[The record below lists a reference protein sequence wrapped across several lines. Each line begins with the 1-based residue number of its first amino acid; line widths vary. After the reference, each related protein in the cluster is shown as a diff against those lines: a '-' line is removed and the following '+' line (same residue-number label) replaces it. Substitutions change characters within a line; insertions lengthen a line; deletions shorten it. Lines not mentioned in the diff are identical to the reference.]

1 VPGSLDRPS
10 QPHAPD
16 QADTREMPGQLRPV
30 PPRPE
35 RPPDSDRPDEA
46 RPADHAAATD
56 QPMPWSRADLRQR
69 LERLLPGHPSSPR
82 TADLSRNQSSGL
94 QDLDVRSPGDKT
106 EQDHGGRPEA
116 TTPGPD
122 GPDRKPDAIERHY
135 WAEVPRFRQ
144 IWADHVRR
152 WPAERVAAAVDRS
165 RDPAG
170 SWRGDGNQY
179 LNPEQH
185 AQAKDVIAG
194 VQRAEKTLTG
204 EMREAKR
211 ENACGGW
218 LAGLKF
224 CRKGLGAIPSTR
236 RPAGVAVFVRKCSGP
251 ALLARVIGPGRRRVA
266 RG

>member
-1 VPGSLDRPS
+1 
-10 QPHAPD
+10 
-16 QADTREMPGQLRPV
+16 
-30 PPRPE
+30 
-35 RPPDSDRPDEA
+35 
-46 RPADHAAATD
+46 
-56 QPMPWSRADLRQR
+56 MPWSRADLRQR

-94 QDLDVRSPGDKT
+94 QDLDVRSPGDKA